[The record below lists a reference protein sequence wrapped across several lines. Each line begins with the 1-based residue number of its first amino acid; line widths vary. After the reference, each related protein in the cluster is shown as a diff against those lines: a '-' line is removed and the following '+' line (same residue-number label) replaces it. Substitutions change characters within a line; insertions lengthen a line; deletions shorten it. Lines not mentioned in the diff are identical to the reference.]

1 MRLTLYYA
9 LHSFI
14 NQVRKM
20 LKTWVL
26 IFILV
31 CALIGGVIGAGAVK
45 IGELSEETAA
55 QTEAAAQTETETQ
68 TETAE
73 EEIEPE
79 TPVFS
84 LTEALGL
91 EKSQLTELAAGAVIL
106 GVLIWQCLSADTNG
120 SKIFLPADV
129 NLLFSS
135 PMTPQG
141 VLMFRLMTK
150 LGTFIFLGFYLL
162 LQVPN
167 LVLNLGLSL
176 WAALALIAVWCLT
189 VTAGSLMQV
198 LLYLLCSDRPG
209 TKTVLRRG
217 IYALLGVVL
226 LAWGI
231 RWKGSGLTP
240 AGAAAALFNAPLSRA
255 IPFWGWLKG
264 IFLFVNE
271 GNAAGALACFGA
283 LLLGCAAL
291 LWGIRRVK
299 ADYYEDAMAK
309 SEETAEMM
317 ERLRAEQ
324 TGRGLSFRKR
334 KKDRGD
340 GVRRDGLHRGWGASV
355 FFHKTMYNRFRFAH
369 LGFFTKTMETY
380 LAAGLAVAAVSR
392 FMYGK
397 PTVVPA
403 MLAIAGLA
411 FFRSLGNP
419 MTQDTK
425 MGFFLLIPES
435 AWSKLF
441 YSLLGGAAC
450 CLLDVLPA
458 ALAAAL
464 LAGDSV
470 LTALAWVPFV
480 VSVDFYATCVATFI
494 DLSVPV
500 AAGATIKQIV
510 QVMFIYFGLLPD
522 VALIAVG
529 MALGHT
535 VPAAVGAAGINMFF
549 GALFF
554 ALSPLFLEPG
564 SKRGGSAAPGSEL
577 PEETIRQARRVFSR
591 LGWSTV
597 LVLAVGTLLQ
607 ILFSYVAPASWYDR
621 SWYVWAVTFAPL
633 YLAAFPLGGA
643 AMRRVPASRG
653 KDVPLSGWS
662 FLSLIPICIFL
673 LYAGNYLG
681 LGINA
686 LLERALGAAS
696 SNPVESYALDDN
708 LALKVLCLVVLAPCF
723 EELLFRRWLI
733 DRMRPYGE
741 QLAVLISA
749 LMFGLFHGNLSQ
761 FFYAAALG
769 ALFGYV
775 YLRTGRLRYTTALHM
790 LINAIGSVIGPALMS
805 RADMEAEGELTLWT
819 AVFYGYSAL
828 LLLAALAGAVLFTVR
843 RREIYYEP
851 APMELPRGKRCSAAL
866 LNPGMIVMLLGCLAM
881 FVVNITGI

>member
-26 IFILV
+26 IFIVV

-55 QTEAAAQTETETQ
+55 QTETESGEAAQ
-68 TETAE
+68 
-73 EEIEPE
+73 E
-79 TPVFS
+79 TPSFS
-84 LTEALGL
+84 LSETLGI
-91 EKSQLTELAAGAVIL
+91 EKSELTELAAGAVIL

-162 LQVPN
+162 LQLPN
-167 LVLNLGLSL
+167 LVLNLGLSV
-176 WAALALIAVWCLT
+176 WAALALIVVWCLT

-198 LLYLLCSDRPG
+198 LLYLLCSERPG

-217 IYALLGVVL
+217 IYALLGAVL
-226 LAWGI
+226 LVWGLF
-231 RWKGSGLTP
+231 WKRSGLTP

-255 IPFWGWLKG
+255 VPFWGWLKG

-271 GNAAGALACFGA
+271 GNIPGALGCLAA
-283 LLLGCAAL
+283 LLLGCGAL

-317 ERLRAEQ
+317 ERVRAEQ
-324 TGRGLSFRKR
+324 SGKGLSFRKR

-340 GVRRDGLHRGWGASV
+340 GVRRDGLNRGWGAGV

-403 MLAIAGLA
+403 MLTLAGLA

-458 ALAAAL
+458 AAAAAL
-464 LAGDSV
+464 LSGDSI
-470 LTALAWVPFV
+470 LSALAWVPFV

-522 VALIAVG
+522 IALIAVG

-535 VPAAVGAAGINMFF
+535 ASAAVGAALINIFF

-554 ALSPLFLEPG
+554 GLSPLFLEPG
-564 SKRGGSAAPGSEL
+564 SKRGGTPDPGSVL
-577 PEETIRQARRVFSR
+577 PENELRQARKVFSR
-591 LGWSTV
+591 LGWCTI
-597 LVLAVGTLLQ
+597 LVLAAGSLLQ
-607 ILFSYVAPASWYDR
+607 ILISYAAPASWR
-621 SWYVWAVTFAPL
+621 AQPWYVWAATFAPL
-633 YLAAFPLGGA
+633 YLAAFPLAGL
-643 AMRRVPASRG
+643 AMRRIPASRSEG
-653 KDVPLSGWS
+653 APLPLRR
-662 FLSLIPICIFL
+662 FLGLIPISVFL
-673 LYAGNYLG
+673 MYAGNYLG
-681 LGINA
+681 VGINA
-686 LLERALGAAS
+686 LLERVLGTAS
-696 SNPVESYALDDN
+696 VNPVESYAMDDN
-708 LALKVLCLVVLAPCF
+708 LILKVLCLVVLAPCF

-741 QLAVLISA
+741 RLAVIVSA

-775 YLRTGRLRYTTALHM
+775 YVRTGRLRYTIALHM
-790 LINAIGSVIGPALMS
+790 FINAIGSVVGPALMS
-805 RADMEAEGELTLWT
+805 QADVGGEYTVWT
-819 AVFYGYSAL
+819 GVFYAYSAL
-828 LLLAALAGAVLFTVR
+828 LVFAALAGAVLFAVR
-843 RREIYYEP
+843 RREMYYEP
-851 APMELPRGKRCSAAL
+851 APRELPPRKRFSTAF
-866 LNPGMIVMLLGCLAM
+866 LNPGMAVMTLGCLAL
-881 FVVNITGI
+881 FAYSILA

>member
-55 QTEAAAQTETETQ
+55 QAQMEMEDP
-68 TETAE
+68 
-73 EEIEPE
+73 EPE
-79 TPVFS
+79 PEIPAFS
-84 LTEALGL
+84 LSEALGL
-91 EKSQLTELAAGAVIL
+91 EKSELTELAAGAVIL

-167 LVLNLGLSL
+167 LVLNLGMTL
-176 WAALALIAVWCLT
+176 WAALALIGVWCLT
-189 VTAGSLMQV
+189 VITGSLMQV
-198 LLYLLCSDRPG
+198 LLYLLCSNRPG

-217 IYALLGVVL
+217 IYALLGVL
-226 LAWGI
+226 LLVWGVS
-231 RWKGSGLTP
+231 WKRSDLTP
-240 AGAAAALFNAPLSRA
+240 VGAAAALFNAPLSRA
-255 IPFWGWLKG
+255 VPFWGWLKG

-271 GNAAGALACFGA
+271 GNAAGALSCLGA
-283 LLLGCAAL
+283 LLLGCGAL
-291 LWGIRRVK
+291 IWAIRRVK

-317 ERLRAEQ
+317 ERVRAEQ
-324 TGRGLSFRKR
+324 SGKGLSFRKR

-340 GVRRDGLHRGWGASV
+340 DVRRDGLNRGWGAGV

-380 LAAGLAVAAVSR
+380 LAAGLAVAAVCR

-403 MLAIAGLA
+403 MLTLAGLA

-458 ALAAAL
+458 AIAAAL
-464 LAGDSV
+464 LSGDSI

-480 VSVDFYATCVATFI
+480 VSVDFYATSVATFI

-522 VALIAVG
+522 IALIAVG

-535 VPAAVGAAGINMFF
+535 VSAAVAAAMINAFF
-549 GALFF
+549 GTLFF
-554 ALSPLFLEPG
+554 GLSPLFLEPG
-564 SKRGGSAAPGSEL
+564 SKRSGNAS
-577 PEETIRQARRVFSR
+577 PEPALREEERRQAGKVFSR
-591 LGWSTV
+591 LGWCTLMV
-597 LVLAVGTLLQ
+597 LGVGSALQ
-607 ILFSYVAPASWYDR
+607 IMISYAAPAAWRDEGWYT
-621 SWYVWAVTFAPL
+621 WAATFAPL
-633 YLAAFPLGGA
+633 YLVAFPLAGL
-643 AMRRVPASRG
+643 AMRGIPASRSDG
-653 KDVPLSGWS
+653 SPLSARA
-662 FLSLIPICIFL
+662 FLGLFPISVFL
-673 LYAGNYLG
+673 MYAGNYLG
-681 LGINA
+681 IGINT
-686 LLERALGAAS
+686 LLQRILGAAS
-696 SNPVESYALDDN
+696 ANPVVSYAMDDN
-708 LALKVLCLVVLAPCF
+708 LFLKVLCLVVLAPCF

-741 QLAVLISA
+741 RLAVITSA

-775 YLRTGRLRYTTALHM
+775 YIRTGRLRYTIALHM
-790 LINAIGSVIGPALMS
+790 FINTVGSVIGPALVS
-805 RADMEAEGELTLWT
+805 RADLEGEFGFWT
-819 AVFYGYSAL
+819 GVFYGYAAL
-828 LLLAALAGAVLFTVR
+828 LALAALAGVVLFAIR
-843 RREIYYEP
+843 RREIHFEP
-851 APMELPRGKRCSAAL
+851 APMELPRGKRFSTAF
-866 LNPGMIVMLLGCLAM
+866 LNPGMIVMIVGCLAL
-881 FVVNITGI
+881 FAFSILA